1 MKMRFPKNCTI
12 GELETRIAQLNRS
25 IYGPPALKS
34 DSSFNDQYFVELV
47 LITDSQDSEQVKQ
60 SIGGN
65 KVREFD
71 SFFVWV
77 EFGEYLVVWGFAG
90 TVPANDKR
98 LVRVK

>member
-1 MKMRFPKNCTI
+1 MKMRFPKKNCTI
-12 GELETRIAQLNRS
+12 GELETRIAKLNRS
-25 IYGPPALKS
+25 IYGTPALKS
-34 DSSFNDQYFVELV
+34 DSSFSFFVELV
-47 LITDSQDSEQVKQ
+47 LITDSQDSERVKQ

-90 TVPANDKR
+90 KIPANDKR